1 MMQKTLIISA
11 KPRGIHSITSLVHH
25 ELDEMLRDVKIG
37 MLHLFLCHT
46 SAAITINEDADP
58 DVSLDMMD
66 ILDRIVPM
74 HRDLY
79 RHTAEGD
86 DDMTSHALSSIIGCD
101 VRIPIHNG
109 KMALGTWQGIHMCE
123 FRHHAPNRKII
134 ATVCNIER

>member
-1 MMQKTLIISA
+1 MMQKTIIISA
-11 KPRGIHSITSLVHH
+11 KQRGMHSITSLISR
-25 ELDEMLRDVKIG
+25 ELDDMLKDLEIG

-58 DVSLDMMD
+58 DVPLDMMD

-86 DDMTSHALSSIIGCD
+86 DDMTSHALS
-101 VRIPIHNG
+101 
-109 KMALGTWQGIHMCE
+109 
-123 FRHHAPNRKII
+123 
-134 ATVCNIER
+134 

>member
-1 MMQKTLIISA
+1 MMQKTIIISA
-11 KPRGIHSITSLVHH
+11 KQRGMHSITSLISR
-25 ELDEMLRDVKIG
+25 ELDDMLKDVEIG

-58 DVSLDMMD
+58 DVPLDMMD
-66 ILDRIVPM
+66 VLDRIVPM

-79 RHTAEGD
+79 RHTDEGD

-101 VRIPIHNG
+101 VRIPIRNG
-109 KMALGTWQGIHMCE
+109 KMALGTWQGIHLCE

-134 ATVCNIER
+134 ATVLNIGR